1 MASTQPVLLH
11 SLLFGHG
18 TAVFLDA
25 KLAITAAGGVCS
37 PFELA
42 STHYYY
48 VLELEHWRSQEE
60 AGKKQDSGGRKCL
73 QFIITAATNGR
84 GQAVSFIRKGRLTLL
99 KDKISK
105 KDKWE
110 RQ

>member
-18 TAVFLDA
+18 TTLFLDST
-25 KLAITAAGGVCS
+25 LASTAAGGVCS

-48 VLELEHWRSQEE
+48 ALELEHWRSQEE
-60 AGKKQDSGGRKCL
+60 AAKKTEQRRK
-73 QFIITAATNGR
+73 
-84 GQAVSFIRKGRLTLL
+84 AVSSIHNHRCYKWTGTGSVLH
-99 KDKISK
+99 SK
-105 KDKWE
+105 RPRDTTDG
-110 RQ
+110 

>member
-25 KLAITAAGGVCS
+25 KLASTAAGGVCS

-48 VLELEHWRSQEE
+48 ALELEHWRSQEE
-60 AGKKQDSGGRKCL
+60 AGKNW
-73 QFIITAATNGR
+73 IAAEGSVFN
-84 GQAVSFIRKGRLTLL
+84 S
-99 KDKISK
+99 
-105 KDKWE
+105 
-110 RQ
+110 